1 MQTQTLTPENYIL
14 RLGKYKNMRAADIA
28 EIYEVDKNGE
38 DQPKGLQYLQWLIE
52 QDWFRHKD
60 IIEQVIKNAIDC
72 FSGDDDKEPE
82 QPKKVEVKQKKEK
95 KPKKEKSVTDIPTT
109 TVINLS

>member
-72 FSGDDDKEPE
+72 FSGDYDKEPE
-82 QPKKVEVKQKKEK
+82 QPKKSGSKTKEGKETKERKKCNRYTYNH
-95 KPKKEKSVTDIPTT
+95 SY
-109 TVINLS
+109 